1 MAILNNQMVIIVI
14 FNLWPNQHG
23 SRTNQKIVPHMLSVQ
38 RVQPNVRLST
48 TSANKTSCPTR
59 KKTEKALQRSKT
71 ESNKLGFRKNK
82 MRYQNNSS
90 YMGDATRGK
99 CWMEISKMV
108 GIRRTI
114 LDSTQQKLRIWCGYE
129 TTLVQA
135 NINGDN
141 LPVSMT
147 VLLFLVFSLSTPL
160 EECTVPSF
168 FQSGLQSLQPNGDT
182 TFKVPLRPPL
192 RWMVWERLKDR
203 PTWPM

>member
-1 MAILNNQMVIIVI
+1 MAMLNNQMVIIVI

-48 TSANKTSCPTR
+48 TFFLGVVQPGKRR
-59 KKTEKALQRSKT
+59 KKHFSGARLRVTNLGSVKT
-71 ESNKLGFRKNK
+71 KCDTNQ
-82 MRYQNNSS
+82 QNNSS

-108 GIRRTI
+108 GIRPTI

-160 EECTVPSF
+160 EECTQF
-168 FQSGLQSLQPNGDT
+168 FPVGAPKLT
-182 TFKVPLRPPL
+182 A
-192 RWMVWERLKDR
+192 
-203 PTWPM
+203 

>member
-1 MAILNNQMVIIVI
+1 MAMLNNQMVFIVI

-48 TSANKTSCPTR
+48 TFLLGVKLFQLPNKQIPPIRRLVQPGKRR
-59 KKTEKALQRSKT
+59 KKHFSGARLRVTNLGSVKT
-71 ESNKLGFRKNK
+71 KCDTNQ
-82 MRYQNNSS
+82 QNYSS

-108 GIRRTI
+108 GIRPTI
-114 LDSTQQKLRIWCGYE
+114 LDSTQQKLRIWCEYE

-141 LPVSMT
+141 VAGIHDRTNFFVS
-147 VLLFLVFSLSTPL
+147 VFSLDSSNVATP
-160 EECTVPSF
+160 VAMDGF
-168 FQSGLQSLQPNGDT
+168 FERRRWTDQKGA
-182 TFKVPLRPPL
+182 PL
-192 RWMVWERLKDR
+192 
-203 PTWPM
+203 